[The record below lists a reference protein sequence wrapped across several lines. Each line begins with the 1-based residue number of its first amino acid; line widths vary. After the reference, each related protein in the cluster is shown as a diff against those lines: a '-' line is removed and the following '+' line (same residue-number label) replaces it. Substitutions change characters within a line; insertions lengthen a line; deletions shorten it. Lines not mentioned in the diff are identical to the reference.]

1 MQDRRERLV
10 EYVRDSIIGCDQA
23 LDGPYGPR
31 RVVYADHTASGQCLS
46 FIEDFIRREVM
57 PMYANTHT
65 TTNITANQT
74 TAYRNESREI
84 IRGAVNASNDN
95 DAVIFSGSGCTGAIH
110 KLISALPTV

>member
-57 PMYANTHT
+57 PLMPH
-65 TTNITANQT
+65 
-74 TAYRNESREI
+74 
-84 IRGAVNASNDN
+84 IR
-95 DAVIFSGSGCTGAIH
+95 
-110 KLISALPTV
+110 